1 MQKVAIIGPIGSG
14 KSEVL
19 RICSD
24 LDLPG
29 ISSDHIAKLLMELP
43 GAAHDAII
51 EEFGNEFSQ
60 TGKFGVI
67 DRSKL
72 GEYVFSNPEKMKI
85 LENLLHPHVW
95 QLATAFFLECEKKE
109 EEICFIEV
117 SPPSAGIASQFDEII
132 YISTNES
139 IRSKRC
145 IDRGMSQQDFDA
157 RNIYQGLHCQY
168 LDISTETIENNQT
181 IEDLQKS
188 ISQYIKRLLESN
200 KSV

>member
-1 MQKVAIIGPIGSG
+1 MNA
-14 KSEVL
+14 
-19 RICSD
+19 
-24 LDLPG
+24 
-29 ISSDHIAKLLMELP
+29 
-43 GAAHDAII
+43 
-51 EEFGNEFSQ
+51 
-60 TGKFGVI
+60 
-67 DRSKL
+67 
-72 GEYVFSNPEKMKI
+72 
-85 LENLLHPHVW
+85 
-95 QLATAFFLECEKKE
+95 KKE

-117 SPPSAGIASQFDEII
+117 SAPSAGIASQFDEII